1 MTISVEA
8 APPGLTLWRDCDENV
23 LDLPGV
29 AAGQR
34 AAQGDP
40 TALAKELY
48 DAGVRRVALDRPIDL
63 AGATDAAPLVWAM
76 ILLRELTGW
85 GVVVDWRLRPGT
97 PRSGA
102 GSTTC
107 TRRPN

>member
-48 DAGVRRVALDRPIDL
+48 DAGVRRVAS
-63 AGATDAAPLVWAM
+63 
-76 ILLRELTGW
+76 TGRSTSPARRT
-85 GVVVDWRLRPGT
+85 WR
-97 PRSGA
+97 RSSG
-102 GSTTC
+102 
-107 TRRPN
+107 P